1 LRGGKRGRYRVGGVG
16 GGGGGKGGIC
26 GLLVGLGVMRLQAV
40 AVVIVEVESRWD
52 WFVREMEGG

>member
-1 LRGGKRGRYRVGGVG
+1 MRGRYRVGGVG

-40 AVVIVEVESRWD
+40 AVVIMEVESRWD